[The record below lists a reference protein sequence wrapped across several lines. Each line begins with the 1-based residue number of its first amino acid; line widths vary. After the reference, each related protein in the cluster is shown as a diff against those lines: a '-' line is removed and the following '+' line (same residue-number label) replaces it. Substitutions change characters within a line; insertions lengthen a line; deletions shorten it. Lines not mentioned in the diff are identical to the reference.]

1 MSATPESVLVLG
13 ATASGKSSYV
23 GQLVL
28 RTEHAPDGRLRAA
41 QGLSSYGALDPV
53 LKHLQI
59 GLAPGHT
66 EHGTYAE
73 STLTLEDRETGG
85 QVQIVW
91 PEFAGEQVEV
101 LARDRIVSPEWAGRV
116 RTSDIWILF
125 IRASHMFLPEDALS
139 RRIAPIA
146 TGSAAAPAGEEG
158 TILSGQ
164 ARLIE
169 LLQLLTF
176 IRGLGG
182 ARPVHTPVLG
192 IVLSC
197 YDELADASTS
207 PPAEVLHDRLPFVS
221 DFVCSMW
228 APESLLVF
236 GVAALGRSLDPVEPD
251 LDFLAEGPE
260 ANGYLVLPDG
270 SSTPDLTLAL
280 SMLLDRGHG
289 R

>member
-1 MSATPESVLVLG
+1 MSAPPESVLVLG

-23 GQLVL
+23 GQLIL
-28 RTEHAPDGRLRAA
+28 RTEHAPDGRLRATK
-41 QGLSSYGALDPV
+41 GLSSYGPIDPV
-53 LKHLQI
+53 LRHLQI
-59 GLAPGHT
+59 GLAPLHT
-66 EHGTYAE
+66 EHGTYEE

-85 QVQIVW
+85 QVRIVW

-101 LARDRIVSPEWAGRV
+101 LARDRIVSPEWAARV
-116 RTSDIWILF
+116 RTSDVWILF
-125 IRASHMFLPEDALS
+125 IRVSHMFLPEDALS

-146 TGSAAAPAGEEG
+146 TGSGPATVREEG

-176 IRGLGG
+176 VRGLGG
-182 ARPVHTPVLG
+182 VRPVRKPVLG

-197 YDELADASTS
+197 YDELADTNAKL
-207 PPAEVLHDRLPFVS
+207 PAEVLRDRLPLVS

-236 GVAALGRSLDPVEPD
+236 GVAALGRALDPVEPD
-251 LDFLAEGPE
+251 LDFLTEGPE
-260 ANGYLVLPDG
+260 TNGYIVLPNG
-270 SSTPDLTLAL
+270 SSTPDLTLAV
-280 SMLLDRGHG
+280 SLLMDRA
-289 R
+289 RAR